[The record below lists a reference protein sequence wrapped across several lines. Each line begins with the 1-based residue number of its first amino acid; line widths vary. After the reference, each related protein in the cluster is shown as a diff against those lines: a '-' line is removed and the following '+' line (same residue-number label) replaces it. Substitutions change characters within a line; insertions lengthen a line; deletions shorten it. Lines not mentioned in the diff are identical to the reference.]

1 MPNESIDCDL
11 VLQIYMRKGIGLTG
25 VRVFLKGIFELWTI
39 SQLGQ

>member
-11 VLQIYMRKGIGLTG
+11 VLQIYMRKGIGLG